1 MINMSSGYGI
11 DVTLASPSK
20 EGWHSAVTSK
30 ILMIIASASTSLSP
44 QRTHVLP
51 NWKTGDQ
58 YLSDNYPVVTL
69 RIGTKN
75 MSELVYGRKISST
88 EFGHYVTYSFSAHV
102 WALKTWQL
110 FEDSD
115 EEDETVPQAN
125 NASDLADLIIDV
137 LEKYIGDSTSGICFF
152 HKITVR
158 ESESERGPQRLTRM
172 IIEGLVVVKRPMI
185 TP

>member
-1 MINMSSGYGI
+1 MSSGYGI

-20 EGWHSAVTSK
+20 EGWHSSVTSK
-30 ILMIIASASTSLSP
+30 MLSIIASASTCLLP
-44 QRTHVLP
+44 QKIHVLP

-58 YLSDNYPVVTL
+58 YLAENYPVVTL
-69 RIGTKN
+69 RVGTKSMN
-75 MSELVYGRKISST
+75 ETVYGRKISST

-110 FEDSD
+110 FEDTD

-137 LEKYIGDSTSGICFF
+137 LEKYNGDSTSGICFF
-152 HKITVR
+152 EKITVR
-158 ESESERGPQRLTRM
+158 ESEPERGPQRLTRM
-172 IIEGLVVVKRPMI
+172 IIEGLVVVKRPM
-185 TP
+185 TSP